1 MIAKRIP
8 INSIKKSSFTRLVDY
23 LLNRQGKTERVG
35 KVAVANCGSDDP
47 IWAAMEVK
55 ATQAQNT
62 RAESDKTYHLMV
74 SFRPG
79 ESPSPEILENIE
91 ERICKGLGFE
101 EHQRISVVH
110 HDTDNLHVHIAV
122 NKIHPLRHTIHEP
135 YYDHK
140 KLGELCA
147 ALELEYGL
155 ERDNHTAKKT
165 AGQGRAADMENAAGV
180 ESLIGWIRRECL
192 PEMEAA
198 RSWEELHKTLADNGL
213 EIRRRGNGLVMVDR
227 SGTAVKASSVSRAC
241 SKDAMEARLGP
252 FQPFLGE
259 TLDQPRRCCY
269 EKKPVRIRVDATE
282 LYAEYQA
289 EQRGSLDGRAAEWK
303 AAREKKDRRVEAAK
317 RSGRLKR
324 ATLKL
329 TKGGLGKRV
338 LYGLI
343 GRRLKAEIQKIREEY
358 IAERK
363 AIYEKYKR
371 RAWNDWLKAKAE
383 QGRGDA
389 LEALRAREVRAC
401 LKGDAVSSSSA
412 PKSQGAPLGAV
423 VECATKKGTL
433 IYRLKDAVVRDD
445 GKFLQVARGAGREGL
460 EAVLRAAM
468 ERYGESIAV
477 NGSVEFKAR
486 VAMAAAEARLK
497 IRFDD
502 PELEKRRLAMM
513 AGRAPSEASADKYI
527 EERNQRRSR
536 ILDIPEHRRY
546 EAFHAG
552 ILPFAG
558 VRRVDGQALAL
569 LKKDGCILVLPVD
582 AATENRL
589 HQVNVGDPVS
599 VSPGGAIRTR
609 ERGRKQ

>member
-35 KVAVANCGSDDP
+35 KISVANCRSDDP
-47 IWAAMEVK
+47 LWAAMEVK

-74 SFRPG
+74 SFRSG

-110 HDTDNLHVHIAV
+110 HDTDNLHVHIAI
-122 NKIHPLRHTIHEP
+122 NKIHPVRHTIHEP

-147 ALELEYGL
+147 MLELEYGL

-192 PEMEAA
+192 PEIEAA

-252 FQPFLGE
+252 FQPLLRE
-259 TLDQPRRCCY
+259 TRDQPRRCY
-269 EKKPVRIRVDATE
+269 EKKPVRSRVDATE
-282 LYAEYQA
+282 LYAEYQV
-289 EQRGSLDGRAAEWK
+289 EQRGNLDGRAAEWK
-303 AAREKKDRRVEAAK
+303 AAREKRDRRIEAEK

-338 LYGLI
+338 LYSLI
-343 GRRLKAEIQKIREEY
+343 GRRLKAEIQKIREDY

-371 RAWNDWLKAKAE
+371 RAWNDWLKVKAE

-401 LKGDAVSSSSA
+401 LKDDAVSSSSA

-445 GKFLQVARGAGREGL
+445 GEFLQVGKGAGREGL

-468 ERYGESIAV
+468 ERYGENLAV

-502 PELEKRRLAMM
+502 PELEKRRLAIM
-513 AGRAPSEASADKYI
+513 AGKAPFEASADKYI
-527 EERNQRRSR
+527 EERNQKRSR

-582 AATENRL
+582 AATEHRL
-589 HQVNVGDPVS
+589 HRVNVGDPVT
-599 VSPGGAIRTR
+599 VSPGGAIRTK